1 MKLQVTRLTFRDQL
15 KGFPPRI
22 VNTCALPVFFAFL
35 ALRLAHVTD
44 WSWWWIFSPLWIPL
58 LPPLALIA
66 VVLVIVALGAATF
79 ALVRWRLMTRARRR
93 LTEG

>member
-1 MKLQVTRLTFRDQL
+1 MKLQVTRPTFRDQL

-44 WSWWWIFSPLWIPL
+44 WSWWWVFSPLWIPL
-58 LPPLALIA
+58 LPPLALLA
-66 VVLVIVALGAATF
+66 AALVIVALGAAAF
-79 ALVRWRLMTRARRR
+79 WLVKRRLMARARRR
-93 LTEG
+93 LTES